1 MKAKKHHHHK
11 AHPHNQYVQFDHNA
25 DTDDFLYDKELKAI
39 EMGDAT
45 NVQYNHEGDQ
55 DDLDLNMPAPEMRG
69 SARQRMAED
78 ESWNKFFQQG
88 AIDQDAEESNW
99 DKTNVQLSDEDILPR
114 KKGQPFLYESEL
126 VQDADEERA
135 TKKSDEIQAIMEQ
148 QAKDDLKDN
157 MNVQLDYAHI
167 PHSEDTED
175 VYDDGEDQSYD
186 HHHSKEW
193 NAMVTKK
200 ADDLENEM
208 KIEENEKIAAKKSAE
223 E

>member
-1 MKAKKHHHHK
+1 
-11 AHPHNQYVQFDHNA
+11 
-25 DTDDFLYDKELKAI
+25 
-39 EMGDAT
+39 
-45 NVQYNHEGDQ
+45 
-55 DDLDLNMPAPEMRG
+55 
-69 SARQRMAED
+69 
-78 ESWNKFFQQG
+78 
-88 AIDQDAEESNW
+88 
-99 DKTNVQLSDEDILPR
+99 
-114 KKGQPFLYESEL
+114 
-126 VQDADEERA
+126 
-135 TKKSDEIQAIMEQ
+135 MEQ

>member
-114 KKGQPFLYESEL
+114 KKGQPFLYESDL
-126 VQDADEERA
+126 V
-135 TKKSDEIQAIMEQ
+135 
-148 QAKDDLKDN
+148 
-157 MNVQLDYAHI
+157 
-167 PHSEDTED
+167 
-175 VYDDGEDQSYD
+175 
-186 HHHSKEW
+186 
-193 NAMVTKK
+193 
-200 ADDLENEM
+200 
-208 KIEENEKIAAKKSAE
+208 
-223 E
+223 